1 MPLPC
6 KIPTGKVHQP
16 LRGALPSHIA
26 ALSKMQE
33 LVCTSACPSACPSV
47 CPSVCPCTSSV
58 FPLIR
63 SGQRHYTSNRLF
75 CQKKFTLLRINFK
88 TVALLIGFK
97 YSASALECSQE
108 GFPCA
113 THLIFKRV
121 AQCISFREL
130 SGGVT
135 VHYSSD
141 F

>member
-6 KIPTGKVHQP
+6 KIPSGKVHQP
-16 LRGALPSHIA
+16 MREALLGHIA

-33 LVCTSACPSACPSV
+33 LVCPSV